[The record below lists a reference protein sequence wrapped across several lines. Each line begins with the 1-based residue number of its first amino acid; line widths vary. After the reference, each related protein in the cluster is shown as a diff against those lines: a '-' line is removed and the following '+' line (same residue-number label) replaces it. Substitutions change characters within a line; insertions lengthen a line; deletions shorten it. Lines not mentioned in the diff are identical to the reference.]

1 MISEYDIITQDGDS
15 EDSDGNNKTKVIA
28 GIVFNDGFD
37 YVDGKLPNLDYKIRM
52 NSRDTQDLTQFL
64 FLPYG
69 GGGGPGPNDKN
80 WSKCL

>member
-28 GIVFNDGFD
+28 GIVFNDDFD
-37 YVDGKLPNLDYKIRM
+37 YIDGNLPNLDYKIRM
-52 NSRDTQDLTQFL
+52 NSRDVMDLTQFL

-69 GGGGPGPNDKN
+69 GGGGPGPNDKL
-80 WSKCL
+80 WSK